1 MRVLSRMMMRKRQAL
16 VTFCC
21 NLSFCAFFF
30 LKVHRSP
37 TEKNAHEDH
46 KGVYNRVVEKK
57 WVTRFG
63 FAPIPSSPSR
73 PPRSPW
79 SRYSLPSRIFKN
91 KKDTS
96 AYVQPMQPSA
106 ARDMGS

>member
-21 NLSFCAFFF
+21 NLSFCAFSTE
-30 LKVHRSP
+30 VP
-37 TEKNAHEDH
+37 EKNAHQEH